1 MSDIRTILATD
12 CGSTTTK
19 AILIEKQGDEYRLV
33 VRGEAPTTVEAPFD
47 DVTVG
52 VINAVRE
59 VEELT
64 GRRIL
69 RDGGTSN
76 IEHRTSNVE
85 PGTENAQTPS
95 SLEGGGQEEGEDTAR
110 GSHPSPQPSPLRGE
124 GVVGIQIPSTD
135 SVGVDMYLSTSSA
148 GGGLQMTVA
157 GVVKTMS
164 AESAERAALGA
175 GAIIIDVIA
184 VDDGR
189 KEYEKVQRIRE
200 LRPDMILV
208 SGGTDGGTVTHLV
221 EIGEMLVSADPKP
234 RLGIGATLPVI
245 YAGNKEAA
253 EAVRQV
259 VGDKVDLKV
268 VDNLRPDIDRENLHP
283 AREAIHELFLQHVMQ
298 QAPGYS
304 KLMTW
309 TSAGIMSTPNAVG
322 KIIQTIADKEDINV
336 LAVDIGGA
344 TTDVFSVFGG
354 DFTRTV
360 SANLGMSYSICN
372 VLAEAGIQNIRRWV
386 PFEIDEWQL
395 RNQLRNK
402 MIRPTTIPQ
411 TLRDLYVE
419 QAVARE
425 ALRLAFIHHKSLARE
440 LKGVQQTRTISD
452 ALSQETSGKTL
463 VNLMDLD
470 MIVGSGGVLSH
481 APRREQAALM
491 MLDAYQPE
499 AVTMLAV
506 DSIFMMPQL
515 GILSEVMPE
524 AALQVFDRDCLV
536 KLGAAICPVGTGKEG
551 QTACTVAVQG
561 SEFRVQGSGPDGER
575 RTVNAE
581 RAVYEI
587 PFGSVKVIPLGV
599 GEKAV
604 VEITPARGFDVGAG
618 KGKPV
623 AKEVEGGVVGLIV
636 DARGR
641 PLNLP
646 SDDDARI
653 RKLREWFT
661 AFGLDTAG

>member
-1 MSDIRTILATD
+1 MSEVKTILATD

-52 VINAVRE
+52 VLNAVRE
-59 VEELT
+59 VEELA

-69 RDGGTSN
+69 QGDGATG
-76 IEHRTSNVE
+76 R
-85 PGTENAQTPS
+85 
-95 SLEGGGQEEGEDTAR
+95 EGEGATGREGDAGTRGHGDTA
-110 GSHPSPQPSPLRGE
+110 S
-124 GVVGIQIPSTD
+124 GIQVPSRD
-135 SVGVDMYLSTSSA
+135 SAGVDMYLSTSSA

-221 EIGEMLVSADPKP
+221 EIGEMLVSADPRP
-234 RLGIGATLPVI
+234 RLGIGIKLPVI

-259 VGDKVDLKV
+259 IGDKVDLKV
-268 VDNLRPDIDRENLHP
+268 VDNLRPALDHENLYP

-322 KIIQTIADKEDINV
+322 KIIQMIADQEKMNV

-354 DFTRTV
+354 AFTRTV

-372 VLAEAGIQNIRRWV
+372 VLAEAGIANIRRWI
-386 PFEIDEWQL
+386 PFDIDEWTL

-440 LKGVQQTRTISD
+440 LKGVQQTRTIGD
-452 ALSQETSGKTL
+452 AISQESTGKTL
-463 VNLMDLD
+463 VHLMDLN

-481 APRREQAALM
+481 APKREQAALM

-499 AVTMLAV
+499 GVTMLAV

-524 AALQVFDRDCLV
+524 AALQVFKRDCLI
-536 KLGAAICPVGTGKEG
+536 KLGTAICPAGISREG
-551 QTACTVAVQG
+551 QTAATLMVQR
-561 SEFRVQGSGPDGER
+561 STFNVQRSTSNGAGNGER
-575 RTVNAE
+575 GTMNEE
-581 RAVYEI
+581 RIDI
-587 PFGSVKVIPLGV
+587 PFGTVKIIPLGV
-599 GEKAV
+599 GEKANV
-604 VEITPARGFDVGAG
+604 TITPARGFDVGGG
-618 KGKPV
+618 KGKPHSV
-623 AKEVEGGVVGLIV
+623 EVEGGVVGLII

-646 SDDDARI
+646 AEDEKRI
-653 RKLREWFT
+653 QKLREWLK
-661 AFGLDTAG
+661 AFDLVPA

>member
-1 MSDIRTILATD
+1 MSEIRSVLATD

-19 AILIEKQGDEYRLV
+19 AILIEKQGEEYRLV

-52 VINAVRE
+52 VVNATRE
-59 VEELT
+59 VEELA
-64 GRRIL
+64 GRPIL
-69 RDGGTSN
+69 KPDGCGVNTS
-76 IEHRTSNVE
+76 
-85 PGTENAQTPS
+85 P
-95 SLEGGGQEEGEDTAR
+95 EGN
-110 GSHPSPQPSPLRGE
+110 S
-124 GVVGIQIPSTD
+124 
-135 SVGVDMYLSTSSA
+135 GVDIYLSTSSA

-175 GAIIIDVIA
+175 GAIIIDVVA

-200 LRPDMILV
+200 LRPDMILM

-221 EIGEMLVSADPKP
+221 EIGEMLLSADPRP
-234 RLGIGATLPVI
+234 RLGVGLKLPVI
-245 YAGNKEAA
+245 YAGNREAA
-253 EAVRQV
+253 DA
-259 VGDKVDLKV
+259 VGDIISAKVDLKI
-268 VDNLRPDIDRENLHP
+268 VDNLRPALDRENLGP

-298 QAPGYS
+298 QAPGYG

-322 KIIQTIADKEDINV
+322 KIIQTIADLEKINV

-354 DFTRTV
+354 VFTRTV

-372 VLAEAGIQNIRRWV
+372 VLAEAKIDNIVRWI
-386 PFEIDEWQL
+386 PFEAEEGYV

-411 TLRDLYVE
+411 TLKDLYIE
-419 QAVARE
+419 HAVARE
-425 ALRLAFIHHKSLARE
+425 ALRLAFEHHKSLARE
-440 LKGVQQTRTISD
+440 LKGVQQDRLID
-452 ALSQETSGKTL
+452 QALSQEATGKTL
-463 VNLMDLD
+463 VDLMGLN

-481 APRREQAALM
+481 APMREQSALM

-499 AVTMLAV
+499 GVTMLAV

-515 GILSEVMPE
+515 GVLSEHMPD
-524 AALQVFDRDCLV
+524 AALQVFERDCLI
-536 KLGAAICPVGTGKEG
+536 KLGTAIAPVGACKEG
-551 QTACTVAVQG
+551 GPGCTIRMDG
-561 SEFRVQGSGPDGER
+561 SDI
-575 RTVNAE
+575 
-581 RAVYEI
+581 EI
-587 PFGSVKVIPLGV
+587 PAGTIRVFPLGV
-599 GEKAV
+599 GEKR
-604 VEITPARGFDVGAG
+604 EIEVLPNSSCDLGIGR
-618 KGKPV
+618 GKPH
-623 AKEVEGGVVGLIV
+623 KLEVEGGVVGLIV

-641 PLNLP
+641 PLQLP
-646 SDDDARI
+646 SDPKERV
-653 RKLREWFT
+653 RKLSEWYG
-661 AFGLDTAG
+661 AFGLPMME